1 MDAVNLRNNN
11 PQMID
16 DLTAGDHDDDYY
28 DEYGDEDY
36 DASKRVPEGD
46 YDFM

>member
-1 MDAVNLRNNN
+1 MRNNN

-16 DLTAGDHDDDYY
+16 DLTAGDNEDDYY
-28 DEYGDEDY
+28 DEYGEDY
-36 DASKRVPEGD
+36 DATKRVPEGD